1 MIESQL
7 GELAAKKKLKK
18 RQRDGEGEM
27 SEDEDSQ
34 IDRHDELEG
43 GGDKER
49 PLSPHQLLSS
59 SHRHGRMKTF
69 VVTFTFV
76 PSVSPLSTLT
86 VDLNLTFSFRLCNLG
101 TLKRSHTAPG
111 RGGGSEEDG
120 GRVGGEVHHLHKP
133 AAREKALGLGDISSD
148 SSGSRVGEKAS
159 ESELEEESPRRP
171 VGQVRI
177 LLVR

>member
-34 IDRHDELEG
+34 IDRHDVLEE

-69 VVTFTFV
+69 VVSHFCPFWGV
-76 PSVSPLSTLT
+76 GPPCLPPGPSVVFKPHPLFQ
-86 VDLNLTFSFRLCNLG
+86 VVQPWNLETEPYCLWK
-101 TLKRSHTAPG
+101 KRW
-111 RGGGSEEDG
+111 
-120 GRVGGEVHHLHKP
+120 K
-133 AAREKALGLGDISSD
+133 
-148 SSGSRVGEKAS
+148 
-159 ESELEEESPRRP
+159 
-171 VGQVRI
+171 
-177 LLVR
+177 